1 MEKEVEEGILEMNE
15 TTKSRKILK
24 EHRWEIKNMYLLIKM
39 DESQ

>member
-24 EHRWEIKNMYLLIKM
+24 EHRWEIQKNKILS
-39 DESQ
+39 DE